1 MTYLVHFSWTKPRT
15 KPLTLYPIWT
25 VTLHRHLRSH
35 LNLAVGQGFPDDEP
49 VPEVGPRVDPGRL
62 HDLEAAPG
70 TPRLQ
75 VTDGE
80 HQAPS
85 EESI

>member
-1 MTYLVHFSWTKPRT
+1 MTYLVHFSWTKP
-15 KPLTLYPIWT
+15 LTLRISDLDCNTSPASPI
-25 VTLHRHLRSH
+25 RSH

-80 HQAPS
+80 HQAPAKKA
-85 EESI
+85 